1 MVDANNLSKYNVL
14 WLGTMLSQETR
25 VTSEA
30 ETIER
35 TAYKFRTGWIP
46 ANHKTNHLFNL
57 LSIVKPPKNFLGG
70 FI

>member
-1 MVDANNLSKYNVL
+1 MIDANNLSKYNVL

-46 ANHKTNHLFNL
+46 ANHKTNQK
-57 LSIVKPPKNFLGG
+57 SPKNFLGD
-70 FI
+70 FFKVW